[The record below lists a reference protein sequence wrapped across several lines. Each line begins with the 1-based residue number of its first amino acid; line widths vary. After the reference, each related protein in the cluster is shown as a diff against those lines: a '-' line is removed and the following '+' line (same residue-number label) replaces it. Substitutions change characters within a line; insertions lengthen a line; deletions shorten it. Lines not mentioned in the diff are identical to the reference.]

1 MLRDKKE
8 AKRVLFTENSVLVT
22 DINNLHSQQEQAEKR
37 HKELTRD
44 FETLE
49 RADAVVNNEKK
60 HKVDQISKTEKRIEE
75 LKDEQI

>member
-1 MLRDKKE
+1 M
-8 AKRVLFTENSVLVT
+8 FTENSVLVT

-37 HKELTRD
+37 HKELQRD

-60 HKVDQISKTEKRIEE
+60 HKIGEIAKCEKKVKELEE
-75 LKDEQI
+75 EKV